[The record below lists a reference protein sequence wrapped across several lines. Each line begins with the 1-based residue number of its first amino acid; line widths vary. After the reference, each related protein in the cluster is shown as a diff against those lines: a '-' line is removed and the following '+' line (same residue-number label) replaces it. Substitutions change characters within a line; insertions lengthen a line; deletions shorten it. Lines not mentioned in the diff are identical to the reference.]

1 MGDVMKILIAGGRSF
16 SDKQFLFLYMDQWE
30 DEATVVISGCAKGAD
45 SLGEAWAKS
54 RGIPVERFPAQW
66 SRYGRKAGPL
76 RNIEMLEKGK
86 PDLVVVFKGGTGS
99 KHMATIAKKAG
110 VKTLRPQRG
119 LNGF

>member
-1 MGDVMKILIAGGRSF
+1 MKILIAGGRDF
-16 SDKQFLFLYMDQWE
+16 SDKDFLYRYMDQFL
-30 DEATVVISGCAKGAD
+30 DQATLVISGCAKGAD
-45 SLGEAWAKS
+45 KLGEKWAND

-99 KHMATIAKKAG
+99 AHMASIAKKAG
-110 VKTLRPQRG
+110 VKTLRPRRG
-119 LNGF
+119 LNGY